1 MKFKIRKS
9 TLNSLKDEMFGD
21 VQYEEELE
29 ADIDLRAYKEDRINQ
44 EQFAKLIQR
53 NKSRKYKD
61 YLIKYLG
68 EKTYYRFV
76 VLNILSKSD
85 ESWLDETGN

>member
-1 MKFKIRKS
+1 MQFKINKS
-9 TLNSLKDEMFGD
+9 TLNSLKDEIFGD

-29 ADIDLRAYKEDRINQ
+29 ADIDLRAYQEGRINQ
-44 EQFAKLIQR
+44 NQFAKLILR
-53 NKSRKYKD
+53 NKSQKYKD
-61 YLIKYLG
+61 YLKKYLG

-85 ESWLDETGN
+85 ES